1 MNSQTAKARF
11 RLRHDRALLIAGTLY
26 GVIAVLTALIAVQP
40 GEVTT
45 WDAMVGGLVLAA
57 ITVMSK
63 FFIELSKKETEL
75 GARIDLSARRELWR
89 ESFPTAVFPLAAVVV
104 LGATHPL
111 GIGQA
116 AAYNFIYYLGLATLF
131 VAGFLSRYTAD
142 AKPTEAVSRG
152 AVWLFLGLLILAGKK
167 FV

>member
-1 MNSQTAKARF
+1 MTSRVSKARF

-45 WDAMVGGLVLAA
+45 WDAIVGGLVLAG
-57 ITVMSK
+57 ITVVSK

-75 GARIDLSARRELWR
+75 GARLNQPARRELWR
-89 ESFPTAVFPLAAVVV
+89 ESLPTSVFPLAAVVV
-104 LGATHPL
+104 LGLAHAL
-111 GIGQA
+111 EIGQA

-142 AKPTEAVSRG
+142 AKPSEAFSRG

-167 FV
+167 FI

>member
-1 MNSQTAKARF
+1 MNSPAAKARF

-45 WDAMVGGLVLAA
+45 WDAIVGGLVLAG

-63 FFIELSKKETEL
+63 FFIELTKKETEL
-75 GARIDLSARRELWR
+75 GVRIDTAARRELWR
-89 ESFPTAVFPLAAVVV
+89 ESFPTAVFPLASVVV
-104 LGATHPL
+104 LGASHPL

-142 AKPTEAVSRG
+142 AKPSDAFARG
-152 AVWLFLGLLILAGKK
+152 MVWLFLGLLILAGKK

>member
-1 MNSQTAKARF
+1 MNSPTAKARF

-40 GEVTT
+40 GEVATR
-45 WDAMVGGLVLAA
+45 DAMVGGLVLGA

-75 GARIDLSARRELWR
+75 GARLNQPARHELWR

-104 LGATHPL
+104 LGTTHPF

-142 AKPTEAVSRG
+142 AKPSEALSRG

>member
-1 MNSQTAKARF
+1 MTLRVSKARF

-45 WDAMVGGLVLAA
+45 WDAIVGGLVLAA

-75 GARIDLSARRELWR
+75 GVRLDQPARRELWR
-89 ESFPTAVFPLAAVVV
+89 EALPDC
-104 LGATHPL
+104 
-111 GIGQA
+111 
-116 AAYNFIYYLGLATLF
+116 GLPARLRRR
-131 VAGFLSRYTAD
+131 ARARAPARDRPG
-142 AKPTEAVSRG
+142 RG
-152 AVWLFLGLLILAGKK
+152 L
-167 FV
+167 

>member
-1 MNSQTAKARF
+1 MASHISKARF

-45 WDAMVGGLVLAA
+45 RDAIVGGLVLAG
-57 ITVMSK
+57 ITIVSK

-75 GARIDLSARRELWR
+75 GARLNRPARRELWR
-89 ESFPTAVFPLAAVVV
+89 ESFPTAVFPLASVVV
-104 LGATHPL
+104 LGASHPL

-116 AAYNFIYYLGLATLF
+116 TAYNFIYYLGLATLF
-131 VAGFLSRYTAD
+131 IAGFLSRYTAD
-142 AKPTEAVSRG
+142 AKPSEAFSRG

>member
-1 MNSQTAKARF
+1 MRSQTAKARC
-11 RLRHDRALLIAGTLY
+11 RLRHDLALLIAGTLY

-45 WDAMVGGLVLAA
+45 WDAIVGGLVLAA
-57 ITVMSK
+57 ITVTSK

-75 GARIDLSARRELWR
+75 GVRIDASARRELWR
-89 ESFPTAVFPLAAVVV
+89 ESFPTAAFPFVAIVV
-104 LGATHPL
+104 LAVTHAI

-116 AAYNFIYYLGLATLF
+116 AAYNFIYYLGLMTLF

-142 AKPTEAVSRG
+142 AKPSEAFSRG

>member
-1 MNSQTAKARF
+1 MNSPTAKARF

-45 WDAMVGGLVLAA
+45 WDAIVGGLVLAG
-57 ITVMSK
+57 ITIVSK

-75 GARIDLSARRELWR
+75 GARLNQPARRELWR
-89 ESFPTAVFPLAAVVV
+89 ESFPTAAFPLASVIV
-104 LGATHPL
+104 LGASHPL

-142 AKPTEAVSRG
+142 AKPSEAVSRG

>member
-1 MNSQTAKARF
+1 MNSPTAKARF

-45 WDAMVGGLVLAA
+45 RDAIVGGLVLAG
-57 ITVMSK
+57 ITIVSK

-75 GARIDLSARRELWR
+75 GLRLNRPARRELWR
-89 ESFPTAVFPLAAVVV
+89 ESFPTAVFPLTAVVV
-104 LGATHPL
+104 LAVTHAI

-142 AKPTEAVSRG
+142 AKPSEAVSRG